1 MYLEKRD
8 GNRTSWKYTYTGREL
23 LPFAQK
29 RLAHYS
35 ALETSQRSAMAKL
48 LIDPGQNVQGDEA
61 NRLKSDIEK
70 TAIQHEM
77 CTVYVHEFERS
88 LDREFHLDMSDVV
101 YFGIAG
107 IK

>member
-8 GNRTSWKYTYTGREL
+8 GNRTSWKYTYKGGAL
-23 LPFAQK
+23 LPFAQE
-29 RLAHYS
+29 RLAYYS
-35 ALETSQRSAMAKL
+35 TLETNQRNAMARL
-48 LIDPGQNVQGDEA
+48 LVDPKQNVQSDES

-88 LDREFHLDMSDVV
+88 PDREYHLDMSDVV
-101 YFGIAG
+101 YLE
-107 IK
+107 